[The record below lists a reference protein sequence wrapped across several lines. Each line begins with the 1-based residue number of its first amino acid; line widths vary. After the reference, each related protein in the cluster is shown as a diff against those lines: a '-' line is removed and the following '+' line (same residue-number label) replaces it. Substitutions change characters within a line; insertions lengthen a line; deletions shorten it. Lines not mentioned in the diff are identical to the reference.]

1 MRGEFA
7 ALGIELEVLVPAQLP
22 RVRGDGSRV
31 EQALVRLLQER
42 LSTARESPAVTLT
55 ARPVGRGDARSIV
68 ISICDAPA
76 ADGRAMADPTE
87 PIPAIVTE
95 IVRELGGEIRT
106 VADPLMGRTT
116 AIRLDVSPRSAG
128 ALQPRASG
136 LIHCVAG
143 GLPMSPARSVKRV
156 CLSYSGGLDTSV
168 ILRWLIERYRCEVVT
183 FTADIGQEEEL
194 SGVPEKARATGAV
207 DCVVRDVREEF
218 VRDYVFPALR
228 GNAVYEGHYLLG
240 TALARPL
247 IAKHQAEVARATGC
261 DAVAHGATGK
271 GNDQVRFE
279 LAFRALAPE
288 LTVIA
293 PWREWDLRSRT
304 DCIAY
309 AQKHSIPITVTLK
322 KPYSTDRNL
331 MHISYEGG
339 ILEDPWRAPDEDMFI
354 LTRSPERAPDEPV
367 ELVIGF
373 EQGTPVT
380 LDGESLTPARLL
392 AKLNRVA
399 GAHGVGR
406 VDMVENRF
414 VGLKSRGVYET
425 PGGSVLHVAHRA
437 VESITMDR
445 DVMHERDRL
454 SPRFA
459 EMIYN
464 GFWFAPEM
472 EFVRAAIEASQR
484 GVTGEARVRLYKGSV
499 RVTGRRSPVS
509 LYSEALSTF
518 EDAGPADTYDPA
530 DAAGFIRLQG
540 LRLSRRERD

>member
-1 MRGEFA
+1 
-7 ALGIELEVLVPAQLP
+7 
-22 RVRGDGSRV
+22 
-31 EQALVRLLQER
+31 
-42 LSTARESPAVTLT
+42 
-55 ARPVGRGDARSIV
+55 
-68 ISICDAPA
+68 
-76 ADGRAMADPTE
+76 
-87 PIPAIVTE
+87 
-95 IVRELGGEIRT
+95 
-106 VADPLMGRTT
+106 
-116 AIRLDVSPRSAG
+116 
-128 ALQPRASG
+128 
-136 LIHCVAG
+136 
-143 GLPMSPARSVKRV
+143 MSPARSIKRV

-168 ILRWLIERYRCEVVT
+168 ILRWLIEHYRCEVVT

-194 SGVPEKARATGAV
+194 SGVPEKARATGAI

-218 VRDYVFPALR
+218 VRDFVFPAIR
-228 GNAVYEGHYLLG
+228 GNAIYEGYYLLG

-247 IAKHQAEVARATGC
+247 IAKHQAEVARAMGC

-279 LAFRALAPE
+279 LTFRALAPE

-293 PWREWDLRSRT
+293 PWREWELRSRT

-309 AQKHSIPITVTLK
+309 AQKHSIPVSVTLK
-322 KPYSTDRNL
+322 KPYSMDRNL

-339 ILEDPWRAPDEDMFI
+339 ILEDPWRAPDEEMFI
-354 LTRSPERAPDEPV
+354 LTRSPERAPDVPSEV
-367 ELVIGF
+367 VIGF
-373 EQGTPVT
+373 EQGTPVSI
-380 LDGESLTPARLL
+380 DGETLTPARLL
-392 AKLNRVA
+392 ARLNRLA
-399 GAHGVGR
+399 GEHGVGR

-425 PGGSVLHVAHRA
+425 PGGTVLHLAHRA

-472 EFVRAAIEASQR
+472 EFLRAAIEASQR
-484 GVTGEARVRLYKGSV
+484 NVTGEARVRLFKGSA

-518 EDAGPADTYDPA
+518 EDAGPADTYNQA

-540 LRLSRRERD
+540 LRLARRDSD